1 MCNEEKA
8 SGIAPEPESD
18 LDNMIQE
25 ITEKERL
32 AEEGRDGDEKIKKAE
47 SERETAEHVRK
58 QAMETFN
65 EREKRSE
72 SKTEDECLSKSTKRK
87 RRSGSDAVEYLREKS
102 SLEMKLRAEE
112 LAVKKK
118 RWNLTR
124 QDRIASS
131 HNKKKLSLHL
141 CRCSSSRILL

>member
-1 MCNEEKA
+1 MKRRHLELRQ
-8 SGIAPEPESD
+8 SD

-32 AEEGRDGDEKIKKAE
+32 AGEGRDGDEKIKKAE
-47 SERETAEHVRK
+47 SERETTEHVRK

-65 EREKRSE
+65 ETEKRSE
-72 SKTEDECLSKSTKRK
+72 SKTEDECLNKSTKRK

-112 LAVKKK
+112 LACK
-118 RWNLTR
+118 
-124 QDRIASS
+124 
-131 HNKKKLSLHL
+131 
-141 CRCSSSRILL
+141 